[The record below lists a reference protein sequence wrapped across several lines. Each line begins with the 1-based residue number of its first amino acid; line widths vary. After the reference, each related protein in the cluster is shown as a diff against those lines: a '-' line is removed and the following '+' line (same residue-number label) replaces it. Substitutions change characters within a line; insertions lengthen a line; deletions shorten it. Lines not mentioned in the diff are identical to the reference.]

1 MAELSYKG
9 PQLVEILL
17 GKQVVYRSGDYAY
30 FKTSTLHN
38 PYDIWLG
45 FLRNHDGMI
54 FNLLVR

>member
-17 GKQVVYRSGDYAY
+17 GKQVVYHSGDYAY

-45 FLRNHDGMI
+45 FLCNHDGMT